1 MGSEMCIRDRSRFE
15 GPARTPP
22 RSSAATG
29 AAGSLGIVGA
39 PRGPGAALTFVNV
52 SPWFVRYR
60 SLVMTCWHLR
70 ASSWDSLKQ
79 RASCSTAPFSIPQ
92 NGENSTPSSESSSRF
107 FIPSGPTP
115 WEDSAIAIERVP
127 WREEATRGEGA
138 SATTERRAPKGLF
151 DGTRGF
157 TNSSASSA
165 NPPRLGPA
173 APRSGE

>member
-1 MGSEMCIRDRSRFE
+1 MGT
-15 GPARTPP
+15 ARAE
-22 RSSAATG
+22 RGSASSA
-29 AAGSLGIVGA
+29 
-39 PRGPGAALTFVNV
+39 
-52 SPWFVRYR
+52 
-60 SLVMTCWHLR
+60 LR
-70 ASSWDSLKQ
+70 H
-79 RASCSTAPFSIPQ
+79 
-92 NGENSTPSSESSSRF
+92 
-107 FIPSGPTP
+107 PSGPTP